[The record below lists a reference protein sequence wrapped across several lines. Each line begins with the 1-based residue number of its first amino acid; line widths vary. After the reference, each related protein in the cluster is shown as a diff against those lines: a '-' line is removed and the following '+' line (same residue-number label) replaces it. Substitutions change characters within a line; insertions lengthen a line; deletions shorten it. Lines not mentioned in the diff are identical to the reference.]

1 MKKYIIAAILCVLPF
16 TAYAPSMATNE
27 AIVAQELSPVS
38 TEHLYSTE
46 HSPYVVVK
54 DWGKY
59 KIVHLDDALWTP
71 LFFKRK
77 KEAEKHADNLNIA
90 YAKEYIYL
98 VAQ

>member
-16 TAYAPSMATNE
+16 TVYAPS
-27 AIVAQELSPVS
+27 I
-38 TEHLYSTE
+38 TEEEITVVEETTSINTDYLYSTE

-59 KIVHLDDALWTP
+59 KVIHLDDALWTP

-77 KEAEKHADNLNIA
+77 HEAEKYADNLNIS

>member
-1 MKKYIIAAILCVLPF
+1 MKKYIIAAILCVMPF
-16 TAYAPSMATNE
+16 TVYAPNTNQSE
-27 AIVAQELSPVS
+27 VTVAQEFVPVS